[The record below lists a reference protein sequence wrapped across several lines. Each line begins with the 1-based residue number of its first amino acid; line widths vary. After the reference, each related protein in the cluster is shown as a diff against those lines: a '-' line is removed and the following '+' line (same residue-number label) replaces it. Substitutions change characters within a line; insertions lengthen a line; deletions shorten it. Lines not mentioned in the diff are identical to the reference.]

1 MSKEVPHI
9 SSSIFHSHDFPS
21 HSSITDQD
29 SKSLRVVNLNT
40 SPSPNKF
47 DNFKSNAKP
56 RSARMSPVR
65 SVQLTR
71 ILATNQA
78 SKASCSTVRRNRCTE
93 NRTAS
98 RSPQTS
104 RSESILQQAF
114 QEKEAIYKQ
123 EILRLNTELNL
134 ATQAQQKLEIS
145 NRAYLLELEQLK
157 HDASFYVSSI
167 DNLKSCVSYLS
178 NTLTHILCSIL
189 NSDTQQN
196 ELGIDLKKGLKL
208 QILDLLSFKLQEI
221 STQIGLNLEE
231 ERKTASQSVSISP
244 ILPEV
249 SKMPQEPVSLTI
261 FQPDSEASKLTRKP
275 ARQQA
280 EHSSDS
286 ITPSLQESK
295 SLHPLNPFRQN
306 TQTRLFS
313 SKDDQFKV
321 VNEDYHT
328 LRKKVRERIR
338 RKCQSMSDQPLVAVA
353 KYDFHGE
360 QDGDLKFQRGDKI
373 EIVLRSDSG
382 WWLGKLNNMIGSFP
396 CNYVELLTT
405 ELTL

>member
-1 MSKEVPHI
+1 MSKELPHI
-9 SSSIFHSHDFPS
+9 SNSNLHSYDCPS
-21 HSSITDQD
+21 HSIISDQD
-29 SKSLRVVNLNT
+29 SKSLRVLNLNS
-40 SPSPNKF
+40 SPSPNRL
-47 DNFKSNAKP
+47 DVSKSKAKP

-65 SVQLTR
+65 STQLTR
-71 ILATNQA
+71 ILASSQVQ
-78 SKASCSTVRRNRCTE
+78 KASCSTVRRNRCTE
-93 NRTAS
+93 NRAAS

-123 EILRLNTELNL
+123 EILRLNAELNL

-145 NRAYLLELEQLK
+145 NRAYILELEKLK
-157 HDASFYVSSI
+157 QDATFYVSNI

-178 NTLTHILCSIL
+178 NTLTHILCSLL
-189 NSDTQQN
+189 NSDTQQS
-196 ELGIDLKKGLKL
+196 ELGIDVKKGLKL

-231 ERKTASQSVSISP
+231 ERNAASHSLSISP
-244 ILPEV
+244 NLPEV
-249 SKMPQEPVSLTI
+249 SNMPQEPVTLTN
-261 FQPDSEASKLTRKP
+261 FKPDCEASKLTRKP
-275 ARQQA
+275 ARQHP
-280 EHSSDS
+280 EHSPDRIAPS
-286 ITPSLQESK
+286 IQESK
-295 SLHPLNPFRQN
+295 SLHPLNPFRQ
-306 TQTRLFS
+306 T

-321 VNEDYHT
+321 VTEDYHT

-360 QDGDLKFQRGDKI
+360 QDGDLKFERGDKI
-373 EIVLRSDSG
+373 EIVMRSDSG

-396 CNYVELLTT
+396 CNYVELLTSD
-405 ELTL
+405 LTL